1 MPSQS
6 SSPCHDIR
14 RGLAPL
20 ELVLWLPVFMMVL
33 ALMVVFGNAAVWKVR
48 TAFAARDAVW
58 RIRTPRTGQN
68 DPAPANFRPA
78 TLNVTAGE
86 AGDIAVLDDARID
99 QPVVR
104 GPLPPIEVDRDLL
117 DPSRGKLFGRA
128 EMTQHYSL
136 LGKLGSYDFDVTNT
150 LLDGMFRYWEMNIP
164 ANTYRRIPFIY
175 VLPQAPNQL
184 AQAYVTAIRA
194 IINAPFRRDLD
205 VLDRDEEIRAYYGS
219 YHDFHPV
226 LQSFC
231 ELDPQ
236 DVYDNY
242 VVDVIR
248 RIQGKQ
254 DNPSVPSVAETMA
267 NFFANMYDQMADDL
281 EAQLQAAPPGQQA
294 ALQQE
299 ISRLRALAQQYRAF
313 AQQARTQRASMP

>member
-1 MPSQS
+1 MLSLS
-6 SSPCHDIR
+6 YRTRSRR

-33 ALMVVFGNAAVWKVR
+33 ALMVVFGNAAVWKLR
-48 TAFAARDAVW
+48 TSFAARDAVW

-68 DPAPANFRPA
+68 DPVPANFRP
-78 TLNVTAGE
+78 VTANIT
-86 AGDIAVLDDARID
+86 AGADGNIAVLDDARID

-104 GPLPPIEVDRDLL
+104 GPLPPIEVRRDLL
-117 DPSRGKLFGRA
+117 DPSKGKIFGRA
-128 EMTQHYSL
+128 EMTQHYPM
-136 LGKLGSYDFDVTNT
+136 LGRMGSYDFDVRNT
-150 LLDGMFRYWEMNIP
+150 LLDGMFRYWEMDIP
-164 ANTYRRIPFIY
+164 ANIYRRIPFIY
-175 VLPQAPNQL
+175 ILPQAPNQL

-219 YHDFHPV
+219 YVDFHPV

-231 ELDPQ
+231 EVDPQ
-236 DVYDNY
+236 TVYDQY

-267 NFFANMYDQMADDL
+267 NFFANMYQQMINDL
-281 EAQLQAAPPGQQA
+281 QNQLQNAPPGQQGA
-294 ALQQE
+294 IQQQISQLQG
-299 ISRLRALAQQYRAF
+299 LMQQYRAF
-313 AQQARTQRASMP
+313 AQLARTRRESMP